1 MSVES
6 TENQLLLTGCSLDWQ
21 SAGVMRSGGQTGA
34 EYREGKKRKN
44 KTQQLSPLEAV
55 RSRPDNACAT
65 LSYFVGIAT
74 VYSLVNNS

>member
-1 MSVES
+1 MGS

-34 EYREGKKRKN
+34 EYREAKIEKK

-74 VYSLVNNS
+74 VYNLINDS

>member
-34 EYREGKKRKN
+34 EYREEKIERTK
-44 KTQQLSPLEAV
+44 QQLSSLEAV
-55 RSRPDNACAT
+55 RSRPDNACAA
-65 LSYFVGIAT
+65 LSYLVGIAT
-74 VYSLVNNS
+74 VYNLINDS